1 MNFTQ
6 HLAKSGEKRR
16 YAAVY
21 LSLLLHDLT

>member
-1 MNFTQ
+1 MKFIQ
-6 HLAKSGEKRR
+6 HLAKSGEKPR